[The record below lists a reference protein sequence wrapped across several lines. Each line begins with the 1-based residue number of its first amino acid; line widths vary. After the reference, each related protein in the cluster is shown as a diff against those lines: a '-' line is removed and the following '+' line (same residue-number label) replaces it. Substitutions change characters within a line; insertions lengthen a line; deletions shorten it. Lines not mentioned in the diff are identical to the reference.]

1 MGWPTLQIGVHTDG
15 RAACS
20 LAGKKLKRVTPLDAL
35 PRLAPALGTAPLGIA
50 PAIAQAASHG
60 ANCQD
65 GMAGSVRQ
73 LQLDAAGVS
82 DHVRN

>member
-1 MGWPTLQIGVHTDG
+1 MITVSTHTSLNRQNETNMLVAARPPTGVLF
-15 RAACS
+15 AVL
-20 LAGKKLKRVTPLDAL
+20 LATS
-35 PRLAPALGTAPLGIA
+35 AP
-50 PAIAQAASHG
+50 IAQAASHG